1 MPILIF
7 PIVFIPGYSKEEEAL
22 SLERI
27 DIPKELLDTNKYCV
41 TLGHK
46 GKQKDYTLL
55 KSVCFLIP

>member
-1 MPILIF
+1 MPVLIF
-7 PIVFIPGYSKEEEAL
+7 LNVLDPGYLKEEEAL

-46 GKQKDYTLL
+46 G
-55 KSVCFLIP
+55 I